1 MVRDSMRSRRA
12 TPHKDTKS
20 ARGLYA
26 IGVDVGGTKIASAL
40 MSSKGEIAFRI
51 EEPTTK
57 ENTTD
62 AVLSQIAKLIKK
74 VMDRSKTS
82 DLKIKGIGIAC
93 ATLMEKYDDK
103 IKWSSNIP
111 QIQCSTLK
119 SFLKKSLGTSLPIFA
134 VHDHVTPVLGE
145 QWVGAARGAKNAIY
159 IILGTGVGSSIL
171 INEKPYDGV
180 GLAGSIG
187 WMLLG
192 PNFMDKIYDEG
203 CFESLCSG
211 TGIARRTVE
220 EIRRGSKTML
230 TDMVKN
236 EIDAITSKLVFEAAR
251 KGDPL
256 ALKIVRETA
265 TCVGIIVSNLIST
278 LAPEVVIIGGGVGQS
293 ADLLMNRIKEIV
305 GLYSQPYLAKKVKD
319 KKIRIVPSS
328 LGPDASLYGAAKLV
342 FIYAHC

>member
-1 MVRDSMRSRRA
+1 MGSRRA
-12 TPHKDTKS
+12 APHNNTKPAS
-20 ARGLYA
+20 ESYA

-40 MSSKGEIAFRI
+40 MSSKGKIVFRV

-57 ENTTD
+57 ENTIG

-74 VMDRSKTS
+74 VMNQSRASG
-82 DLKIKGIGIAC
+82 LKIKGIGIAC
-93 ATLMEKYDDK
+93 ATLVEKYDDK
-103 IKWSSNIP
+103 IAWSSNIP
-111 QIQCSTLK
+111 QIQGSTLK
-119 SFLKKSLGTSLPIFA
+119 NFLQKNLGTSLPIFA

-171 INEKPYDGV
+171 IDEKPYDGV

-192 PNFMDKIYDEG
+192 PNFMDKIYGEG

-211 TGIARRTVE
+211 TGIARRTIE
-220 EIRRGSKTML
+220 EIRKGFKTML
-230 TDMVKN
+230 MDIVNN
-236 EIDAITSKLVFEAAR
+236 EIDAITSKLVFEVAR

-256 ALKIVRETA
+256 ALKIVQETA
-265 TCVGIIVSNLIST
+265 TYVGIVVSNLIST
-278 LAPEVVIIGGGVGQS
+278 FAPEVVVIGGGVGQS
-293 ADLLMNRIKEIV
+293 ADLLMDRIKEIV

-342 FIYAHC
+342 FIYAHG